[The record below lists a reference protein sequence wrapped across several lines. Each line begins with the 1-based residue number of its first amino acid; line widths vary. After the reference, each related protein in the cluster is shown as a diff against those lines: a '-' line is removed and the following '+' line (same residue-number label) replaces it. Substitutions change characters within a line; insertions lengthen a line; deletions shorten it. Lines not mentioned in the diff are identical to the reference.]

1 MTLNDARSMNVDV
14 LFERLV
20 QFVRQE
26 LNVEDQRRI
35 AEQLSEEEL
44 AIFDLLIQ
52 PDVALSEEDKVEV
65 KKVVQELLETLKH
78 EKLVLDWRKK
88 QQAAVK
94 KTVRDMFY
102 YVLFGLVH
110 PGVHAL
116 RIVLQ
121 HLPDGAAR
129 RERLRSEN
137 FGEAALMRRVP
148 SRTPLPGC
156 SPLCFV
162 FAYRFQVSLR

>member
-1 MTLNDARSMNVDV
+1 MDV

-26 LNVEDQRRI
+26 LNVEDQRHI

-52 PDVALSEEDKVEV
+52 PDMALSEKDKAEV
-65 KKVVQELLETLKH
+65 KKVVQELLETLKR

-88 QQAAVK
+88 QQAQAAVK

-102 YVLFGLVH
+102 YALPPSVVEPH
-110 PGVHAL
+110 YAVKREGVVEKTSIHWHTVAYANTDRANGRVETIL
-116 RIVLQ
+116 PERDVFRKRPKSTGQ
-121 HLPDGAAR
+121 HQH
-129 RERLRSEN
+129 S
-137 FGEAALMRRVP
+137 
-148 SRTPLPGC
+148 
-156 SPLCFV
+156 
-162 FAYRFQVSLR
+162 